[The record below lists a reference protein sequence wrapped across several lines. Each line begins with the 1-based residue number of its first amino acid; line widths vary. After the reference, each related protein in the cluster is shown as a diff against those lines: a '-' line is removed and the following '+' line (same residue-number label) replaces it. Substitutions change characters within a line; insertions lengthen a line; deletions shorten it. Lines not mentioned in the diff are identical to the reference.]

1 MAGKNN
7 KNDMNE
13 ILAQLSGRLNISP
26 EQLENAAKG
35 GDVKKLL
42 KNADSAQAKQIE
54 SVLSD
59 PEQTKR
65 LLESPQAQALLKLF
79 GGE

>member
-7 KNDMNE
+7 KNNMNE
-13 ILAQLSGRLNISP
+13 ILGELSGKLNISP
-26 EQLENAAKG
+26 DQVKNAAKG
-35 GDVKKLL
+35 GDIKNLL

-54 SVLSD
+54 SILSD
-59 PEQTKR
+59 PEKTKK